1 MEVCGEEVWWRGRTP
16 HPGDLLPPAAHRLL
30 PAAGQEARGDR
41 AQDEP
46 PQVGGVRGHL
56 LHLLPR
62 KAKMSWTQGVEGL
75 NTRRKEQRRG
85 GKVQE
90 ETEEAFEVQEGEVGV
105 QEGCEV
111 LVVKGEGGVEA
122 SEEVVL
128 EHLYFV
134 QEEVAST
141 QEVELGTV
149 VEEEAGVAAS
159 QEGGGVR
166 VINTYLST

>member
-1 MEVCGEEVWWRGRTP
+1 
-16 HPGDLLPPAAHRLL
+16 
-30 PAAGQEARGDR
+30 
-41 AQDEP
+41 
-46 PQVGGVRGHL
+46 
-56 LHLLPR
+56 
-62 KAKMSWTQGVEGL
+62 MSWTQGVEGL

-90 ETEEAFEVQEGEVGV
+90 ETEEAFEVQEASVGV

-141 QEVELGTV
+141 QEVEVGTV
-149 VEEEAGVAAS
+149 VEEAGVAAS

-166 VINTYLST
+166 VINTYLTT